1 MARTAKRPRYYA
13 SKNGWF
19 ATFNGERLRL
29 TTGPKK
35 PTEEEAKEKFHAEME
50 ARKVEVAGDRNTVW
64 AILNAHLCDLENKV
78 KNEEMAQNTLKM
90 RRAVIEPFNQKCG
103 TMQIR
108 EIGR

>member
-1 MARTAKRPRYYA
+1 MARTAKGPRYYA

-35 PTEEEAKEKFHAEME
+35 PTEEEAKDKFQAELE

-64 AILNAHLCDLENKV
+64 AVLNAYICECENRE
-78 KNEEMAQNTLKM
+78 KNK
-90 RRAVIEPFNQKCG
+90 
-103 TMQIR
+103 
-108 EIGR
+108 